1 MLTQEISFMTN
12 DLADLTFDARKPS
25 CQAPYLPSSPNYIPL
40 SVQSLRSTIQVHVW
54 TSFEFKAPPPPKK
67 KKQNK
72 TKQKKKTKLLP
83 NCFDYIST
91 CMVSIY
97 YSQKRTCW
105 TQKHTHTLEEEAIQL
120 EAQILNSMMTR
131 N

>member
-1 MLTQEISFMTN
+1 MLVNQVVKRLTSPPHPIISHF
-12 DLADLTFDARKPS
+12 
-25 CQAPYLPSSPNYIPL
+25 L
-40 SVQSLRSTIQVHVW
+40 SRALDQQ
-54 TSFEFKAPPPPKK
+54 FKYMYGHHFNLKPPPPPPTKK
-67 KKQNK
+67 KK
-72 TKQKKKTKLLP
+72 TTTTKKKTKLLP

-91 CMVSIY
+91 CMVFIY

>member
-1 MLTQEISFMTN
+1 MLVNQVVKRLTSPPHPIISHF
-12 DLADLTFDARKPS
+12 
-25 CQAPYLPSSPNYIPL
+25 L
-40 SVQSLRSTIQVHVW
+40 SRALDQQ
-54 TSFEFKAPPPPKK
+54 FKYMYGHHLNLKPPPPPHKK
-67 KKQNK
+67 KKKKKKKKKNNNNN
-72 TKQKKKTKLLP
+72 KKKTKLLP

-91 CMVSIY
+91 CMVFIY

>member
-1 MLTQEISFMTN
+1 MYGHHLN
-12 DLADLTFDARKPS
+12 L
-25 CQAPYLPSSPNYIPL
+25 SP
-40 SVQSLRSTIQVHVW
+40 
-54 TSFEFKAPPPPKK
+54 PPPPKK
-67 KKQNK
+67 KK
-72 TKQKKKTKLLP
+72 KKKLLP

-91 CMVSIY
+91 CMVFIY

-120 EAQILNSMMTR
+120 EAQTLNSMMTR